1 MDYIYDIVLNFH
13 QQYYDFYEW
22 KQSDKLINVKRL
34 PIYKVSTKD
43 YINIKN
49 NETTIERNTLP
60 KQNKIFLITSG
71 IEVMGIFID
80 NIGKVL
86 KKSSLIFEESD
97 DILEDKE
104 EIKIINIK
112 YKIDKKKSINLQSRI
127 NQEKREYIN
136 NYLKNINKV
145 KDKYLLK
152 YLYFVIYDIEE
163 DDIEK
168 IYNDLVELSKNN
180 LNELY
185 DNIKKVNLE
194 LKKL

>member
-104 EIKIINIK
+104 EIKLINIK

-168 IYNDLVELSKNN
+168 IYNDLLELYKNN